1 MKSEQIGDCL
11 FEYVSEL
18 GNPTKQ
24 CGSVEQMHDDCV
36 ETARGMLVRTA
47 ADGRDFVPLAMVYM
61 PLEKGPKLAMCMVM
75 GWNQKS
81 KHEVGK
87 GLAAFAAKQ
96 NAAALVLVTDGW
108 AVKGLRDTAEARRI
122 RPSLHP
128 DRVEVLSANL
138 IYPDGQ
144 CVGVLMEYKRVP
156 IVGAASGEGA
166 GASEQAGEP
175 DGEGVEKATIEW
187 GEMLDG
193 RIMGGHRVEQGIVP
207 AWQVGGTQ

>member
-1 MKSEQIGDCL
+1 MRSEQIGDCL

-24 CGSVEQMHDDCV
+24 CGSVEQMLDDCV
-36 ETARGMLVRTA
+36 KTAREMLVKTA
-47 ADGRDFVPLAMVYM
+47 ADGRNFMPLAMVYL
-61 PLEKGPKLAMCMVM
+61 PLEKGAKLAMCLVM

-81 KHEVGK
+81 KREIGK
-87 GLAAFAAKQ
+87 ALAAFCGRH

-122 RPSLHP
+122 RPSQHP

-144 CVGVLMEYKRVP
+144 CVGVLMEYKRIPVQ
-156 IVGAASGEGA
+156 GD
-166 GASEQAGEP
+166 
-175 DGEGVEKATIEW
+175 DGETIEW
-187 GEMLDG
+187 GEMEDG
-193 RIMGGHRVEQGIVP
+193 RGMGAEHRVEQGIVP